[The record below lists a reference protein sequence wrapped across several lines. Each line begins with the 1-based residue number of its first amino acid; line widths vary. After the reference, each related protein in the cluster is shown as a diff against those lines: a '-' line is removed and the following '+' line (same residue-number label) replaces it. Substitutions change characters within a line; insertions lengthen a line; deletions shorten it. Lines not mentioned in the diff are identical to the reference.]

1 MILERTNPER
11 SNFVRHW
18 WRRKVEVSNEKLQ
31 ELCRLTGHLLA
42 HQAGIK
48 AETGEIP
55 VPRALVAAEDAPPN
69 EAHMLV
75 FTGEAN
81 EEAVAQGRI
90 VLKNGEGQYRCWIFA
105 YDVNLRSPDT
115 GEKTGDALFV
125 EAGVRGLE
133 RPLRFLQRYEA
144 KSENGGFRLM
154 GDVEP
159 VQQEEW
165 PPAVRAAMDAI
176 DWRDF
181 VMDGARVH
189 PLVGELW
196 DKWRE

>member
-1 MILERTNPER
+1 MRN
-11 SNFVRHW
+11 W
-18 WRRKVEVSNEKLQ
+18 WRRKVEVTNEKLQ
-31 ELCRLTGHLLA
+31 ELCRLTGYLLA

-55 VPRALVAAEDAPPN
+55 VPRAFVTTEDEPN
-69 EAHMLV
+69 DARMLV
-75 FTGEAN
+75 FTGGTY

-90 VLKNGEGQYRCWIFA
+90 VLKDGESQYRCWIFA
-105 YDVNLRSPDT
+105 YDVNLRSPQT

-133 RPLRFLQRYEA
+133 RPLKFLQWYA
-144 KSENGGFRLM
+144 PKSETQDFRLI
-154 GDVEP
+154 GSIEP

-165 PPAVRAAMDAI
+165 PPAVKTAMESI
-176 DWRDF
+176 DWCDF

-189 PLVGELW
+189 PLVGKLW
-196 DKWRE
+196 DKWRMSSPGSSERGG